1 MYTKYT
7 TKLSNYLPIYVI
19 YDVRLSSAVIF
30 HFNLIFWFKYKGR
43 LRKVEKIIRPLDLS
57 GQLLTS
63 TYYETP
69 TTPS

>member
-30 HFNLIFWFKYKGR
+30 HFNLIFLKGR